1 MNTSSS
7 ITASISFDFRGQH
20 FTPSIRVDLHSFM
33 LKKQHTVH
41 LYDLL
46 GASIGLD
53 AYRHE
58 YDVMVLEKIVFSDP
72 AGLAGEFHTGN
83 DLDFDGLSKAW
94 QQQQIIAALQP
105 IAQRHLD
112 ISDITQHRDI
122 QNALI
127 ESYKAGQKSSQK
139 HRTLQR
145 LE

>member
-7 ITASISFDFRGQH
+7 ITASINFDFRGQH

-33 LKKQHTVH
+33 LKKQHAVH

-58 YDVMVLEKIVFSDP
+58 YDVMVMEKIIFSDP
-72 AGLAGEFHTGN
+72 AGLACEFHAS
-83 DLDFDGLSKAW
+83 DHLDFDGLLNAW
-94 QQQQIIAALQP
+94 QQQQIIAAIQP

-127 ESYKAGQKSSQK
+127 ESYKAGQKSSQNFK
-139 HRTLQR
+139 KVS
-145 LE
+145 